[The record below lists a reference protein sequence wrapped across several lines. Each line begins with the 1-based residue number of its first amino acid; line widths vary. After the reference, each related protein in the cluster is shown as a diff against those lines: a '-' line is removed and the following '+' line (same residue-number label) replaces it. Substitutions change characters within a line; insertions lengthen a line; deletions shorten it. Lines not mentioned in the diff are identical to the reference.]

1 MATRNALIVTLQN
14 LRKSIKQ
21 KNVVT
26 IITNSKTVKKLLTLL
41 EEEHVVKIKKAEKNK
56 TYVQITADVTTIEV
70 VNNFTNVKKEQVER
84 WAAKLLPTING
95 SLILST
101 SAGLMTHR
109 EAMERQTGGRIIGF
123 VF

>member
-26 IITNSKTVKKLLTLL
+26 IITNSKTVKKLLKLL
-41 EEEHVVKIKKAEKNK
+41 EEEHVVKIQKAEKNK

-70 VNNFTNVKKEQVER
+70 VNSFTNVKKEQVER
-84 WAAKLLPTING
+84 WAVKLLPTING